1 MEYNISKMEPN
12 QLKFAVRLIFSPSR
26 NLKAM
31 KITQHKTRWLSRLM
45 LVVALFAQGILA
57 ANACVSPSAS
67 AVQALAMERVA
78 EPMPCHEAKMPN
90 VNECLMHC
98 TQSDQV
104 NVDQQHMSAVVF
116 NDVVLHVALPPMQYM
131 ALAIDYPPLVFDTGP
146 PISIRFCSFLI

>member
-1 MEYNISKMEPN
+1 
-12 QLKFAVRLIFSPSR
+12 
-26 NLKAM
+26 
-31 KITQHKTRWLSRLM
+31 
-45 LVVALFAQGILA
+45 
-57 ANACVSPSAS
+57 
-67 AVQALAMERVA
+67 
-78 EPMPCHEAKMPN
+78 MPN

-131 ALAIDYPPLVFDTGP
+131 ALAIDYPPLVLDTGP